1 MSETVGDFLLERL
14 TTWGIK
20 RIYGYPGDGINGIL
34 GAFGRSSNGS
44 RPPRARHPAS
54 PDSAAL
60 DSSGR
65 PEFIQVRH
73 EEMAAFMACAHAK
86 FTGELGVCLATSG
99 PGAVHLLNGLYDAKL
114 DHQPVVAI
122 VGQQARAGM
131 GGNYQQEIDLQS
143 LFKDVA
149 HEYVEMAMVP
159 AQIRHLVDR
168 ACRIALAE
176 RTVTALIIPNDLQD
190 AEAVAQPPHKH
201 GTVHS
206 GPGYRRPRVLP
217 AEDDLDRAAAVLN
230 SGSKVAMLVGQG
242 ALHASD
248 EVTEAAEVLGAGV
261 AKALLGKAVLP
272 DDLPFVTGSIGLL
285 GTKPSWTMMQE
296 CDTLLMVGSSF
307 PYSEFLPEEGKA
319 RGVQVDIDG
328 KMLGI
333 RYPME
338 VNLVGDSAETL
349 RALLPRLERKQDRSW
364 REQIEGEV
372 GEWWNLMDHRA
383 QLEADPINP
392 QLVFHELSKRLPDGA
407 ILSSDSGS
415 SANWYARDIRLRKGM
430 MASLSGTL
438 ATMGPGVPYA
448 IAAKFAHPHRPVI
461 ALVGDGAMQ
470 MNGINELIT
479 IAKYR
484 HQWPDQRLVVLVLNN
499 RDLNQVTW
507 EQRAMEGNP
516 KFEGS
521 QDLPDFPYASYAELL
536 GLKGIRVDTPDR
548 VGSAWDEALNADR
561 PVVYEAITDPEVPP
575 LPPHITIEQAKALSS
590 ALLAGDPDAGRIVK
604 QSFSQKVQE
613 FLPGR

>member
-1 MSETVGDFLLERL
+1 MSDTVGDYLLERL
-14 TTWGIK
+14 SIWGVK

-34 GAFGRSSNGS
+34 GAFGRSSNGQ
-44 RPPRARHPAS
+44 
-54 PDSAAL
+54 
-60 DSSGR
+60 R

-86 FTGELGVCLATSG
+86 FTGEVGVCLATSG

-122 VGQQARAGM
+122 VGQQARAGL
-131 GGNYQQEIDLQS
+131 GGNYQQEIDLTT

-149 HEYVEMAMVP
+149 HEFVEMAMVP

-176 RTVTALIIPNDLQD
+176 RTVTALIIPNDLQEAD
-190 AEAVAQPPHKH
+190 AVTQPPHKH

-206 GPGYRRPRVLP
+206 SPGYQRPRVVP
-217 AEDDLDRAAAVLN
+217 ADEDLDRAASALN
-230 SGSKVAMLVGQG
+230 AGSKVAMLVGQG

-248 EVTEAAEVLGAGV
+248 EVTEIADVLGAGV

-285 GTKPSWTMMQE
+285 GTKPSWDLMQG

-307 PYSEFLPEEGKA
+307 PYSEFLPEEGNA
-319 RGVQVDIDG
+319 RGVQIDIDG

-364 REQIEGEV
+364 REKIEGEIA
-372 GEWWNLMDHRA
+372 EWWNLIEHRA
-383 QLEADPINP
+383 QLSANPINP

-407 ILSSDSGS
+407 ILTSDSGS
-415 SANWYARDIRLRKGM
+415 AAN
-430 MASLSGTL
+430 
-438 ATMGPGVPYA
+438 
-448 IAAKFAHPHRPVI
+448 
-461 ALVGDGAMQ
+461 
-470 MNGINELIT
+470 
-479 IAKYR
+479 
-484 HQWPDQRLVVLVLNN
+484 
-499 RDLNQVTW
+499 
-507 EQRAMEGNP
+507 
-516 KFEGS
+516 
-521 QDLPDFPYASYAELL
+521 
-536 GLKGIRVDTPDR
+536 
-548 VGSAWDEALNADR
+548 
-561 PVVYEAITDPEVPP
+561 
-575 LPPHITIEQAKALSS
+575 
-590 ALLAGDPDAGRIVK
+590 
-604 QSFSQKVQE
+604 
-613 FLPGR
+613 